1 MDTPCTPQ
9 RRKCSISITRGYIL
23 SKTLQYM
30 LMSQKPSNVN
40 QCKQGL
46 TNLKYQIQPIYTI
59 LKKNKQ
65 KQKQSKTK
73 QKNKQH
79 LDLLILFKS

>member
-1 MDTPCTPQ
+1 
-9 RRKCSISITRGYIL
+9 
-23 SKTLQYM
+23 M

-40 QCKQGL
+40 QCKQGW

-59 LKKNKQ
+59 LKKTKQ